1 MAKKSGKKINF
12 GIIILILVLLVG
24 GIFGG
29 LFLVDKFSDTD
40 NEGSKNVVKKEEEKV
55 EEVKKLKIIDEESTS
70 RPIAVMINNNP
81 YARPYHS
88 GLQDAYLVYE
98 IIVEGGIT
106 RYMAVFK
113 DQDTAKIGSVRSS
126 RHYFLDYALE
136 NDAVYVHWGWS
147 PQAEQQIKQYKVNNL
162 DGIAYEG
169 SYFFRDN
176 SLKVAYEHRGFTSME
191 LIKKGIAKKGYNDQS
206 TKETLLNYSI
216 DEVDLSKL
224 EGAVP
229 ADEVI
234 IPYSGTI
241 TTSYK
246 YDSANK
252 VYLRYVNN
260 KVHADYVTKE
270 QFTAKNIITYKVKN
284 WTMNT
289 NDKGRQDI
297 DNLGTGTGYYISDGY
312 AVPIKWEK
320 KYKTSQTKYM
330 LMDGTEI
337 KVNDG
342 NTYIQIQPESKKLTI
357 NGPTEEVKES

>member
-1 MAKKSGKKINF
+1 MAKKSSKKFNF
-12 GIIILILVLLVG
+12 GVVILILVLLVG
-24 GIFGG
+24 GIVGG
-29 LFLVDKFSDTD
+29 LFLVDKFAATD
-40 NEGSKNVVKKEEEKV
+40 SKDKKTPQKEEEKV
-55 EEVKKLKIIDEESTS
+55 VEVKKLKIIDEDSTS

-147 PQAEQQIKQYKVNNL
+147 PQAEQQIKQYNVNNL

-169 SYFFRDN
+169 VYFFRDN

-191 LIKKGIAKKGYNDQS
+191 KIKKGIAKKGYNDQS

-246 YDSANK
+246 YDADKK
-252 VYLRYVNN
+252 VYLRYVND
-260 KVHADYVTKE
+260 KVHSDYVTKE
-270 QFTAKNIITYKVKN
+270 QFTAKNIITYQVKN
-284 WTMNT
+284 WTMSA

-297 DNLGTGTGYYISDGY
+297 ANLGTGNGYYISDGY

-342 NTYIQIQPESKKLTI
+342 NTYIQIQPVSKKLTI
-357 NGPTEEVKES
+357 NGPKEEVKES